1 MGEAGATEPLMSFY
15 SPLAF
20 TTQASFPHAHLYTP
34 AAEVKGA
41 TCSLRAIHTD
51 TRANEMPSGAMWASE
66 LLLKDTLTN
75 GAGTETLAS
84 AVVTYK
90 LLRQNFLSQ

>member
-1 MGEAGATEPLMSFY
+1 MEKQEPQNQCCHFTNHSE
-15 SPLAF
+15 PF
-20 TTQASFPHAHLYTP
+20 TTQASFSHAHLYTLV
-34 AAEVKGA
+34 AEVKGA

-51 TRANEMPSGAMWASE
+51 TRANEMPSGAMWDSE

-75 GAGTETLAS
+75 GAGTETLTA

-90 LLRQNFLSQ
+90 LLR